1 MTQPEPFDAVVLAG
15 GAGRRMG
22 GVDKPALRVGGSSLL
37 ERVAAAVRDS
47 RRLVVVGPAREHPP
61 ARYVREDPPGAGP
74 IPALRAGMAEVES
87 PWFALLAG
95 DLPFVTPSDITRLRL
110 AARGYA
116 GAALLD
122 TTGRPQWLLGVW
134 HTATLRAALGGY
146 TGASLRGLLS
156 PLRPA
161 LLAARDPA
169 DRSAFDCDTPQAL
182 AQARAAFRAADRD
195 GGGPAASR

>member
-22 GVDKPALRVGGSSLL
+22 GVDKPALHVGGSSLL
-37 ERVAAAVRDS
+37 ERVAAAVRDA
-47 RRLVVVGPAREHPP
+47 RLLVVVGPARERPP

-95 DLPFVTPSDITRLRL
+95 DLPFVTGADVTRLRL

-122 TTGRPQWLLGVW
+122 PAGRPQWLLGVW
-134 HTATLRAALGGY
+134 HTATLRAALVGY

-161 LLAARDPA
+161 LLAARDPD
-169 DRSAFDCDTPQAL
+169 DRSAFDCDTPEAL
-182 AQARAAFRAADRD
+182 ARARAAFRAADHRR
-195 GGGPAASR
+195 GRGTPR